1 MPEAIKH
8 YDQCMVGKDHHHNG
22 CSSCLAVN
30 VFVPCRDLCSGV
42 KTEIY
47 QSGITASGK
56 SAEAQFVLSFHFI
69 LLFYFRMSY
78 VRRVKR
84 GGDAVF

>member
-30 VFVPCRDLCSGV
+30 VFGPRRDPCRV
-42 KTEIY
+42 KKEIY
-47 QSGITASGK
+47 QSGITAFGK